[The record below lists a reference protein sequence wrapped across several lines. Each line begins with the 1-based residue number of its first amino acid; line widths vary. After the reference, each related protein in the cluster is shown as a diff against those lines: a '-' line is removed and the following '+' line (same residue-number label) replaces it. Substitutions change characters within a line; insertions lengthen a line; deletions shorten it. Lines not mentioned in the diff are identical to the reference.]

1 MARPHILILRDV
13 TLGRTLSRTARTV
26 LPGGYLISALLLV
39 TGCATNHSLV
49 PATQA
54 DAIKDRERALAMRSD
69 ALQAAI
75 RQSGQVGALAF
86 LDTKD
91 GHLVVWPGDSPA
103 DAWARHVT
111 APEGETNSASVPPV
125 LTFVYRADIPKAPEA
140 VTQSALQQQ
149 QVQRASVAS
158 LSIELK
164 RLEEKLD
171 VLQRELAT
179 TKQDTDKTAADVRA
193 LGEDLA
199 SVRKFM
205 LQTAQLGWLNQELAQ
220 ENAGG
225 IRRMTT
231 ATQELTASSA
241 KLEETVRQLSEGLSG
256 QLKELS
262 GRLDAIQNKIQNI
275 K

>member
-1 MARPHILILRDV
+1 MARPHILILRDA

-26 LPGGYLISALLLV
+26 LPGVYLISALLLV
-39 TGCATNHSLV
+39 TGCANHSLV
-49 PATQA
+49 PAAQA
-54 DAIKDRERALAMRSD
+54 DAIRDRERALATHSD

-75 RQSGQVGALAF
+75 RQSGKVGALAF

-91 GHLVVWPGDSPA
+91 GHLVVLPGDSPA
-103 DAWARHVT
+103 DAWARSVT
-111 APEGETNSASVPPV
+111 SPEGGTDPASMPPV
-125 LTFVYRADIPKAPEA
+125 VTFVYRADIPKAPEA
-140 VTQSALQQQ
+140 VTLSALQQQ
-149 QVQRASVAS
+149 QMQRTSVDA
-158 LSIELK
+158 LMVELK
-164 RLEEKLD
+164 RLEEKLG

-179 TKQDTDKTAADVRA
+179 AKQDTDKAAADVRA
-193 LGEDLA
+193 LAEDLA

-220 ENAGG
+220 ENANG

-241 KLEETVRQLSEGLSG
+241 KLEETVSQLSEGLSG

>member
-1 MARPHILILRDV
+1 MERPHILILRDA
-13 TLGRTLSRTARTV
+13 TLGRTRSSAARTV
-26 LPGGYLISALLLV
+26 RSGVYLLGALLLV
-39 TGCATNHSLV
+39 TGCATPSLV

-54 DAIKDRERALAMRSD
+54 DAIKDRERALATRSD
-69 ALQAAI
+69 AIQAAI
-75 RQSGQVGALAF
+75 RQSGKGGALAF

-91 GHLVVWPGDSPA
+91 GHLVVLPGESPA
-103 DAWARHVT
+103 DAWARYVT
-111 APEGETNSASVPPV
+111 SPEGETNPASVPPV
-125 LTFVYRADIPKAPEA
+125 VTFVYRADIPKAPEA
-140 VTQSALQQQ
+140 VTLSALQQQ
-149 QVQRASVAS
+149 QMQRTSVAS
-158 LSIELK
+158 LVIELG
-164 RLEEKLD
+164 RLEEKLG

-179 TKQDTDKTAADVRA
+179 TKQDTDKAVADMRA
-193 LGEDLA
+193 LAEDLA
-199 SVRKFM
+199 STRKFM

-220 ENAGG
+220 ENANG

>member
-1 MARPHILILRDV
+1 MERPHILILRDA
-13 TLGRTLSRTARTV
+13 TLRRTLSRIARNV
-26 LPGGYLISALLLV
+26 LPGVYLISALLLV

-49 PATQA
+49 PAAQA
-54 DAIKDRERALAMRSD
+54 DAIKDRERALATRSD
-69 ALQAAI
+69 AIQDAI
-75 RQSGQVGALAF
+75 RQSGKGGALAF

-91 GHLVVWPGDSPA
+91 AHLVVLPGDSPA
-103 DAWARHVT
+103 EAWAGHLT
-111 APEGETNSASVPPV
+111 SPEGETNSVSVPPV
-125 LTFVYRADIPKAPEA
+125 VTFVYRADIPKAPEA

-149 QVQRASVAS
+149 QVQRTSVDS
-158 LSIELK
+158 LTIELK
-164 RLEEKLD
+164 RLEEKLN

-179 TKQDTDKTAADVRA
+179 TKQDTDKAAADVRA
-193 LGEDLA
+193 LADDLA

-241 KLEETVRQLSEGLSG
+241 KLEETLRQLSEGLSG

-262 GRLDAIQNKIQNI
+262 GRLDAIQSKIQNI

>member
-1 MARPHILILRDV
+1 VI
-13 TLGRTLSRTARTV
+13 G
-26 LPGGYLISALLLV
+26 ALLLV
-39 TGCATNHSLV
+39 TGCANHHSLV
-49 PATQA
+49 PAAQA
-54 DAIKDRERALAMRSD
+54 DAIKDRERALATRSD
-69 ALQAAI
+69 AIQAAI
-75 RQSGQVGALAF
+75 RQSDKVGALAF

-91 GHLVVWPGDSPA
+91 GHLVALPGDSPA
-103 DAWARHVT
+103 DAWARSVT
-111 APEGETNSASVPPV
+111 SPEGETNAASVPPV
-125 LTFVYRADIPKAPEA
+125 VTFVYRADIPKAPEA
-140 VTQSALQQQ
+140 VTLSSLQQQ
-149 QVQRASVAS
+149 QMQRTSVAS
-158 LSIELK
+158 LTIELR

-171 VLQRELAT
+171 VLQRALAT

-193 LGEDLA
+193 LAEDLA

-220 ENAGG
+220 ENASG

-241 KLEETVRQLSEGLSG
+241 KLEETLRQLSEGLSG

-262 GRLDAIQNKIQNI
+262 GRLDTIQNKIQNI

>member
-1 MARPHILILRDV
+1 MERPHILILRDA
-13 TLGRTLSRTARTV
+13 TLGRTQSRAARTV
-26 LPGGYLISALLLV
+26 LSGVCLISALLLV
-39 TGCATNHSLV
+39 TGCATHSLV

-54 DAIKDRERALAMRSD
+54 DAIKDRERTLATRSD
-69 ALQAAI
+69 AIQAAI
-75 RQSGQVGALAF
+75 RQSGKAGALAF
-86 LDTKD
+86 LDTTD
-91 GHLVVWPGDSPA
+91 GHLVVLPGDSPP

-111 APEGETNSASVPPV
+111 SPEDETNPASVPPV
-125 LTFVYRADIPKAPEA
+125 VTFVYRADIPKAPEA
-140 VTQSALQQQ
+140 VTLSALQQQ
-149 QVQRASVAS
+149 QMQRTSVAS
-158 LSIELK
+158 LAIELG
-164 RLEEKLD
+164 RLEEKLG

-179 TKQDTDKTAADVRA
+179 TKQDTDKAVADMRA
-193 LGEDLA
+193 LAEDLA
-199 SVRKFM
+199 SARKFM

-220 ENAGG
+220 ENANG

-231 ATQELTASSA
+231 ATQELTASSE